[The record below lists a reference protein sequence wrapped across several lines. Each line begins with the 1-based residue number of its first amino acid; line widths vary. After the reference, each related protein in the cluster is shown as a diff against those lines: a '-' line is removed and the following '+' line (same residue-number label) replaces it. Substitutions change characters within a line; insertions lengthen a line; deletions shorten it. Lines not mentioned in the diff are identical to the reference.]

1 MQQLLL
7 SKTVIPQFLQTKM
20 NEDYSESK
28 FWENK
33 ATAETIFLVWEDNER
48 LSSLVVCDLSANIAA
63 NDNDWRTHDE
73 WVATFLVILQ
83 QLTEPW

>member
-28 FWENK
+28 FWDCKNK
-33 ATAETIFLVWEDNER
+33 ATAETLFLVWEDNER
-48 LSSLVVCDLSANIAA
+48 LSSLVVGDLSANIAA
-63 NDNDWRTHDE
+63 NDNDE